1 MTTREY
7 VLAVPEQVQLSS
19 GGNNMIQYRILIL
32 LILWC
37 CSIARTQ
44 VTEEWVR
51 RYDGTGGGTDEAHS
65 IAVDGAGNVY
75 ITGISSGGV
84 YSDYATMKYNTSGV
98 QQWVARYNGPGGGND
113 GATSI
118 AVDGQGN
125 VYVTGWS
132 NPIQFGQNYDYAT
145 IKYNSLGVQQW
156 VARYNGP
163 DNQQDRALSLALDG
177 QGNVYVTGESYSI
190 ATTYD
195 YATIKYNSGGVQ
207 QWVRRY
213 SGPPGSVFFDQASS
227 IALDGQ
233 GNVYVT
239 GQSAGAGTGSD
250 YATIKYDASGTEQWV
265 MRYDRL
271 NVSSQNENAT
281 SIAVDGLGNVHVTG
295 ASGSGGRASYATVK
309 YNSSGV
315 EQWVGIYTADTVTF
329 QSIANAIAVD
339 NSGNVYVTGVS
350 RVTMPDT
357 QDDFATVKYDP
368 NGNQLWVQRYNGP
381 GSVHDNPHSIVVDG
395 QGNVYVTGESWGSGT
410 LYDCATIKYNPA
422 GVQQWIQRYNG
433 PGNGS
438 DYGYSV
444 AVDAQ
449 GSVYVTGSSA
459 QSGINFDYVTIKYSQ
474 PTGISHQPDAIPYHF
489 VLHQNYPNPFNPT
502 TTISYS
508 VPAGTIH
515 ESIVRLVV
523 YDVLGS
529 IVATLVNEEKQPGL
543 HNVKWDASTVASGV
557 YFYRLSTPDFVQ
569 TRKFVLLR

>member
-1 MTTREY
+1 
-7 VLAVPEQVQLSS
+7 
-19 GGNNMIQYRILIL
+19 MIRYQILIL
-32 LILWC
+32 VIFWW

-51 RYDGTGGGTDEAHS
+51 RYDGTGSSVDYAH
-65 IAVDGAGNVY
+65 AVVVDGAGNVY
-75 ITGISSGGV
+75 VTGGSIGLT
-84 YSDYATMKYNTSGV
+84 YSDYATIKYNGSGV
-98 QQWVARYNGPGGGND
+98 QQWVARYDGPGNGTDEAN
-113 GATSI
+113 AI
-118 AVDGQGN
+118 AVDGEGN

-145 IKYNSLGVQQW
+145 IKYNSAGVQQW
-156 VARYNGP
+156 VTRYNGP
-163 DNQQDRALSLALDG
+163 DNLQDKALSLALDG
-177 QGNVYVTGESYSI
+177 LGNVYVTGYRSSSV
-190 ATTYD
+190 TSSD
-195 YATIKYNSGGVQ
+195 YATIKYNSAGVQ
-207 QWVRRY
+207 QWVQTY
-213 SGPPGSVFFDQASS
+213 GGLFVASPDQASS

-239 GQSAGAGTGSD
+239 GQSNFD
-250 YATIKYDASGTEQWV
+250 YATVKYDASGTGQWV
-265 MRYDRL
+265 MRYNRL
-271 NVSSQNENAT
+271 SDFAT
-281 SIAVDGLGNVHVTG
+281 SITLDGFGNVHVTG
-295 ASGSGGRASYATVK
+295 ATGTGNRASYATVK
-309 YNSSGV
+309 YNSSGI
-315 EQWVGIYTADTVTF
+315 EQWVGVYTADTVGF

-339 NSGNVYVTGVS
+339 NSGNVYVTGLS
-350 RVTMPDT
+350 RLTTPDT
-357 QDDFATVKYDP
+357 YDDFATVKYDP
-368 NGNQLWVQRYNGP
+368 NGNQLWVQRYDGP
-381 GSVHDNPHSIVVDG
+381 GSVHDNAHSIVVDG

-433 PGNGS
+433 PANLS
-438 DYGYSV
+438 DYSSSLK
-444 AVDAQ
+444 VDAQ
-449 GSVYVTGSSA
+449 GSVYVTGWSS
-459 QSGINFDYVTIKYSQ
+459 QSGTNFDYVTIKYSQ
-474 PTGISHQPDAIPYHF
+474 PTGISYPPDAIPYHF